1 MIGLI
6 KRLLGRPIEKNAS
19 ATAARA
25 AHSRP
30 RSATGAVLAQG
41 RRPGAPGTAPQP
53 EAAKGKGGESEFDPY
68 NTGKFDR
75 AASWERVRHSHR

>member
-1 MIGLI
+1 MLGWVKGLF
-6 KRLLGRPIEKNAS
+6 GRSNNDGSE
-19 ATAARA
+19 RA

-30 RSATGAVLAQG
+30 RSATGTVLAQG
-41 RRPGAPGTAPQP
+41 RRPD
-53 EAAKGKGGESEFDPY
+53 AAAGSGSQERVPAQGDAGSAEFDPY